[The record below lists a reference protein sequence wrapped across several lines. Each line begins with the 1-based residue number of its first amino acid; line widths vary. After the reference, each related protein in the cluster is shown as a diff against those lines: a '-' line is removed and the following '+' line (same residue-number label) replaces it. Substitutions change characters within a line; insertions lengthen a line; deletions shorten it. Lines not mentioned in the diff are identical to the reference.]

1 MSNANASDLN
11 RAPSPDPGD
20 RLHAVAEAV
29 THDPQFVDL
38 QARADVRAA
47 DVEDLVAEVAARLRA
62 VCAHLDD
69 DHFAALVLDI
79 ARTKVRF
86 ASRDLSMGLPVFGR
100 NPSGRS

>member
-1 MSNANASDLN
+1 MSDANASDLN

-29 THDPQFVDL
+29 THDPQFADL
-38 QARADVRAA
+38 QARAGVRAA
-47 DVEDLVAEVAARLRA
+47 DVEDLVAEVAARLRG

-100 NPSGRS
+100 NPSGRN